1 MTHGPPKRTSMLR
14 FTPPGLTNALDIPFP
29 GRVLP
34 VCARCKKNYKTREH
48 CRSKEGHTGLPWTD
62 TYICITFDA
71 TCFSPEGHILDGM
84 FHAQNVQS
92 SPYVYP
98 EQVTLDPKTPSCA
111 QCKDKNYTRTYCRMS
126 KKHKTLPWSTVYVTL
141 SLARNPDGSQ
151 PMPLV
156 KSTTSPSPAAPEAGA
171 GTDDHDQSAK
181 KIKTN
186 DGEGAPA
193 DAGTPS
199 ADADTD
205 ADDEIRPKDESKTSD
220 VQEEGD
226 LKRKKPSSDDASADD
241 ADKKG
246 GTDESSEKKESSQVS
261 SADSIFYK
269 PHPSRTFLCTVSVN
283 KNEAMVR
290 VVHLL
295 HCIVQLSHLDSC
307 SI

>member
-1 MTHGPPKRTSMLR
+1 
-14 FTPPGLTNALDIPFP
+14 
-29 GRVLP
+29 
-34 VCARCKKNYKTREH
+34 
-48 CRSKEGHTGLPWTD
+48 
-62 TYICITFDA
+62 
-71 TCFSPEGHILDGM
+71 
-84 FHAQNVQS
+84 
-92 SPYVYP
+92 
-98 EQVTLDPKTPSCA
+98 
-111 QCKDKNYTRTYCRMS
+111 
-126 KKHKTLPWSTVYVTL
+126 
-141 SLARNPDGSQ
+141 
-151 PMPLV
+151 MPLV

-290 VVHLL
+290 VVHFIALYCAIVPFRFLFDLNFHVLVKPQAFHVRLHVLAILALL
-295 HCIVQLSHLDSC
+295 FFSDFIKGARNTVSYLQLLSDIHFKVRIV
-307 SI
+307 